1 MAKPE
6 QIHSDEL
13 RPIVQDAHRA
23 LRDGDPT
30 TTVRRCAD
38 AFLRLAVREPRVLE
52 LPPGMRV
59 HPFPRLGANLQL
71 REGEPPEVTFER
83 EEFSLSEAI
92 TYYEYV
98 LTTILAAEK
107 RAAEQ
112 PAAPS

>member
-6 QIHSDEL
+6 QIRSDAL
-13 RPIVQDAHRA
+13 RPLLQDAHRA
-23 LRDGDPT
+23 LREGDPT

-38 AFLRLAVREPRVLE
+38 AFLRLAERAPRVLE
-52 LPPGMRV
+52 LPPGIRV

-71 REGEPPEVTFER
+71 RAGEPPEVLFER

-98 LTTILAAEK
+98 LSTILAVEK

-112 PAAPS
+112 PATPS